1 MTTPSPLAFIVNP
14 VAGSAARARRI
25 GGLVETARQRCDAA
39 GVAHE
44 VSFTERPGHARE
56 LAAALVGRGFSTIV
70 AWGGDGTVNEAASAL
85 MHREAVLGIVPAGSG
100 NGLARALGIS
110 LRTGEAIATAVQGRD
125 RIIDVGELAGRPF
138 VNLAGVGLPA
148 SVAELFARLA
158 RRSSPDGARAVPRR
172 LPGRQSSPDGSARRP
187 TDPAGVPRRGLL
199 AGRGLAGY
207 VRATARE
214 LVAYRSRR
222 YTLVTGE
229 RTIER
234 SALLVEVA
242 NGRQYGNGAV
252 IAPHARLDDGLLDLV
267 SVDPIGPARAAWG
280 LWRLFNGTIDRHPYV
295 HCSRVGEVTISAD
308 GPLRFHVDGE
318 VVQGGRSLSATI
330 HPKALRVRVPAA
342 SDG

>member
-1 MTTPSPLAFIVNP
+1 MRSPLAFIINP
-14 VAGSAARARRI
+14 VAGSAARARNI

-39 GVAHE
+39 GVTHE

-56 LAAALVGRGFSTIV
+56 LAAALVARGFSTIV
-70 AWGGDGTVNEAASAL
+70 AWGGDGTVNEVASAL

-110 LRTGEAIATAVQGRD
+110 RRPGEAIAAAVRGRD

-138 VNLAGVGLPA
+138 ANLAGVGLPA

-158 RRSSPDGARAVPRR
+158 RRSSPDG
-172 LPGRQSSPDGSARRP
+172 SARRP
-187 TDPAGVPRRGLL
+187 TDPAGARAVPRPRLL

-214 LVAYRSRR
+214 LVAYQSRR
-222 YTLVTGE
+222 YTLITGE

-234 SALLVEVA
+234 PALLVEVA

-295 HCSRVGEVTISAD
+295 HCSRVGEVTITAD

-318 VVQGGRSLSATI
+318 VVQGGRSLSAII
-330 HPKALRVRVPAA
+330 HPRALRVRVPAA